1 MTYTVTGRVMHVHGV
16 TVRSNLSTTLNE
28 FISFASEPTTK
39 ANFTEDMYFSAS
51 QAAIRAVLSEVQTAH
66 KKLLAAE
73 RKAS

>member
-39 ANFTEDMYFSAS
+39 ANLYFSAS
-51 QAAIRAVLSEVQTAH
+51 QAAIRAVLSEVQAAH

-73 RKAS
+73 RKVS